1 MDTKTKFALSG
12 WIVAGVLFIMISSRG
27 PAKIETHTVI
37 QEVVKWKT
45 HETIRTL
52 AGATI
57 YRDAL
62 GNTTIT
68 GPVVLDSTSE
78 GSASKLTDS
87 HTIVNSVR
95 AGRAVMSIGV
105 LLPHPVWQISLGIHA
120 VGPFGVFASVIG
132 KMDSYLPSRFGGGVM
147 VMF

>member
-68 GPVVLDSTSE
+68 GPVVLDSDSE
-78 GSASKLTDS
+78 GSASRFTDT
-87 HTIVNSVR
+87 HTVQTKREGGVYLS
-95 AGRAVMSIGV
+95 GGV
-105 LLPHPVWQISLGIHA
+105 LLPRAEWQVSLGAA
-120 VGPFGVFASVIG
+120 VWGPLGIYGTLGWEFHNLVPARVGFGLTVVF
-132 KMDSYLPSRFGGGVM
+132 
-147 VMF
+147 